1 MIGRVVTVAVVAVLV
16 APPAAVGDVVHDH
29 ASQRYDRPVD
39 LVRDEFRRHTRRPVS
54 VVTWTEVQGP
64 ARSAPLHRPDDGWAS
79 RTDPRTDVAVSWRT
93 RRFDLRAS
101 SVRLLTGAT
110 YRTRAGFERRTRMIA
125 TVLDGRGGRRV
136 LVTVAH
142 LPAVDYDRPDRAR
155 RMSVWRA
162 AVEGWADDV
171 RDLRRRWQPDLV
183 LTVADWNVNL
193 RRPTW
198 RRYLTARF
206 TGQRVTWAHPLPRRG
221 THGESSLIDGTL
233 SNARGR
239 ARLLPRTS
247 ASDHVAYRE
256 RLSISTP

>member
-183 LTVADWNVNL
+183 VTVADWNVNL